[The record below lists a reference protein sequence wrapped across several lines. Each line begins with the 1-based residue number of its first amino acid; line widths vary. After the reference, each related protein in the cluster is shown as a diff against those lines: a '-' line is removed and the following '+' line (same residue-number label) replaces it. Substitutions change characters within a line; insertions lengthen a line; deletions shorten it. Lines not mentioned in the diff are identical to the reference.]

1 MRQRTQ
7 LFYQLE
13 ATDTMRA
20 YIDHNMDD
28 SEDIHAKLETTE
40 SEVVV
45 ARKLAEEGACLLRRA
60 KEKNETTQAEAHRLA
75 EEMKVMEVRKKKV
88 EGEARLLRQEL

>member
-1 MRQRTQ
+1 
-7 LFYQLE
+7 
-13 ATDTMRA
+13 MRA

-28 SEDIHAKLETTE
+28 SEDIHARLETTE

-45 ARKLAEEGACLLRRA
+45 ARKLAEEGRLLRRV

-75 EEMKVMEVRKKKV
+75 EEMKVMEVGKKKV